1 MRQFN
6 ATLEQRIVERT
17 AELSALNQ
25 SLESFVYLVSH
36 DLKAPL
42 RGVEGYSRLLQED
55 YGEQLDEE
63 GRLFVQ
69 NIRAGV
75 TRMNELITD
84 LLTYSRMERR
94 KLEPAMLDLAALVD
108 QALQV
113 CAQEIAACR
122 IKVVSQLSALSVYG
136 DREGILLVLRNLLE
150 NAIKFSKHA
159 VHPRIELG
167 ASHDD
172 QSVTLWVR
180 DNGIGFDMKYNQ
192 RIFEIF
198 ERLHRQ
204 EDYPGTGIG
213 LALVRKAME
222 RMGGSVWAESTPG
235 QGATFFLRLPAESQI
250 QN

>member
-1 MRQFN
+1 M
-6 ATLEQRIVERT
+6 
-17 AELSALNQ
+17 
-25 SLESFVYLVSH
+25 
-36 DLKAPL
+36 P
-42 RGVEGYSRLLQED
+42 
-55 YGEQLDEE
+55 
-63 GRLFVQ
+63 
-69 NIRAGV
+69 
-75 TRMNELITD
+75 
-84 LLTYSRMERR
+84 
-94 KLEPAMLDLAALVD
+94 
-108 QALQV
+108 
-113 CAQEIAACR
+113 
-122 IKVVSQLSALSVYG
+122 ALSVHG
-136 DREGILLVLRNLLE
+136 DREGMLLVLRNLLE

-159 VHPRIELG
+159 AHPRIELG

-250 QN
+250 HN